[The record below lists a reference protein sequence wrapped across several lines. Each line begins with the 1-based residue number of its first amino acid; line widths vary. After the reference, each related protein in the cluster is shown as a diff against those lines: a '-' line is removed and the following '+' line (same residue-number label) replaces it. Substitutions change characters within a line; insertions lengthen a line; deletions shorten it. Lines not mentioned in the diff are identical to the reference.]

1 MNAKEIALV
10 IAFATIAI
18 ILNPSISKI
27 GLAFPPVPSLI
38 INAWEIPVIIAFLMM
53 GFRYGIL
60 VAAINALF
68 LFAVWPGPSN
78 PIYPV
83 GCIISAFSMM
93 LGIFMFSKFGSRP
106 SKPIILNSKKSAL
119 YSTVAAIIP
128 RILLMAPIM
137 YAIIKLSAVDFP
149 DRIIFGFVLPWQAVY
164 NIIQPLI
171 TIPIAFFIASKLKNA
186 YMTRLATNGK

>member
-18 ILNPSISKI
+18 ILNPSISKV

-38 INAWEIPVIIAFLMM
+38 INLWEIPVIIVFLLM
-53 GFRYGIL
+53 GFKYGIV

-68 LFAVWPGPSN
+68 LFTVWPGPSN
-78 PIYPV
+78 PIYPI
-83 GCIISAFSMM
+83 GCIISASSMM
-93 LGIFMFSKFGSRP
+93 LGIFMLSKFGSGS
-106 SKPIILNSKKSAL
+106 SKQITLNSKKSAL

-128 RILLMAPIM
+128 RILMMAPIM
-137 YAIIKLSAVDFP
+137 YAIIKLSAVNFP
-149 DRIIFGFVLPWQAVY
+149 DKLLFTFVLPWQAVY

-171 TIPIAFFIASKLKNA
+171 TIPIAFFIASKLRNA
-186 YMTRLATNGK
+186 YTIGL